1 MKPPFVADRAQEH
14 KICPQG
20 IKFFPC
26 VAPRTPLVC
35 WTYSNLRLKFLLSQ
49 TGVKPTV
56 QTDGSVAVQY
66 I

>member
-1 MKPPFVADRAQEH
+1 MKLLFVADRAQEH
-14 KICPQG
+14 KICPRG

-26 VAPRTPLVC
+26 VAPHTPLVG
-35 WTYSNLRLKFLLSQ
+35 WTYSNLRLKFLVLP

-56 QTDGSVAVQY
+56 QTDAFVAVWY